1 MRPCLPRSRLKSR
14 LLRATSAGLCLA
26 LAAGPA
32 GAQLRPGAADRAK
45 ELNAQAGNA
54 DAKAAVSGAANAAA
68 ASTSGAGVA
77 PAQTRLIQHIVVR
90 GTQRVEPGTVLTYV
104 GVREGDNFTPAE
116 TDAALKALSATGL
129 FSDVKTS
136 FDNAT
141 GTLTIRVT
149 ENPIVNQVVFEGNS
163 KVSDKDLTKEVQ
175 IKPRAVFTRAKVQ
188 ADVQRIIE
196 VYRRN
201 GKFAARVDPQ
211 IIQRPQNRVDLIFS
225 ITDGPTTGVSRISFS
240 GNKIYDGDT
249 LKGQIATEE
258 SRWYKF
264 LASNDNYDPDRL
276 QFDRESLRRFYIN
289 RGYADFKVLSA
300 VAQLTPNRESFYIN
314 FTVDEGVRYQFG
326 KIAVDSKIRELPAAS
341 LRPMIDAKEGDIYS
355 QDAVQKA
362 IDALTNAA
370 GTKGYA
376 FAEVHPRIKRNKD
389 THTIDLAFEI
399 VQGPRVYIEKINI
412 AGNTRT
418 LDRVIRRQFRLQE
431 GDAFNRV
438 LIDRSRTRIR
448 GLGFFKDVDVKN
460 VPGSQP
466 DRTNLTVNVTE
477 QSTGALSVGLG
488 YSSTTSLLGEISYTE
503 ANMFGRGQNLRVSL
517 QASYI
522 TKTAQLS
529 FTEPYFLDRDLSAG
543 FDLYRVQTNYE
554 QATYQSD
561 VTAGVLRTGFP
572 ISEYSSVSL
581 SYTYKIEKVT
591 PYSGAPLDVL
601 LAAGSANGSILGF
614 SYSYNDLD
622 DFRKPTAGSTFTFSQ
637 SFAGFGGNL
646 KYISTNTTAS
656 HYVSMLDGAMVTSL
670 QGRGGYITGYN
681 GSLVPF
687 NERFFMG
694 GDTFRGF
701 SLAGVGARDIV
712 AGNNYGALGGNVYAI
727 GTLQAR
733 FPGLIPESY
742 GINGGLFTDFGTL
755 GHLDNIGTRVCS
767 GAQYSGIG
775 TCVKDN
781 LAFRM
786 TAGISV
792 QWKSPVGPVQIDLG
806 LPIIK
811 TFYDRPQIIHFSTAT
826 GY

>member
-1 MRPCLPRSRLKSR
+1 MRTLRLRSR

-32 GAQLRPGAADRAK
+32 AGQLRPGAAERAK
-45 ELNAQAGNA
+45 ELNAQAAAAKNAQSDAAPPATPAPAA
-54 DAKAAVSGAANAAA
+54 DA
-68 ASTSGAGVA
+68 
-77 PAQTRLIQHIVVR
+77 PRLIQHIVVR
-90 GTQRVEPGTVLTYV
+90 GTQRVEAGTVLTYV
-104 GVREGDNFTPAE
+104 GVREGDTYTPAE
-116 TDAALKALSATGL
+116 VDQALKALMTTGL
-129 FSDVKTS
+129 FSDARTN
-136 FDNAT
+136 FDGAT

-175 IKPRAVFTRAKVQ
+175 IKPRAVFTRAKIQ

-196 VYRRN
+196 LYRRN

-225 ITDGPTTGVSRISFS
+225 ITDGPTTGVSKINFT
-240 GNKIYDGDT
+240 GNKIFGSDT

-258 SRWYKF
+258 SRWWKF

-276 QFDRESLRRFYIN
+276 QFDRESLRRYYIN

-300 VAQLTPNRESFYIN
+300 VAQLTPDRKSFYIN
-314 FTVDEGVRYQFG
+314 FTVDEGVRYRFG
-326 KIAVDSKIRELPAAS
+326 KIFVESKIRELPPEQ
-341 LRPMIDAKEGDIYS
+341 LRPLIDAQPGDIYS
-355 QDAVQKA
+355 QEEVQKA
-362 IDALTNAA
+362 IDALTNSA

-376 FAEVHPRIKRNKD
+376 FAQVHPRLNRNPK
-389 THTIDLAFEI
+389 TRTIDLGFE
-399 VQGPRVYIEKINI
+399 VEQGPRVYIEKINI

-418 LDRVIRRQFRLQE
+418 LDHIIRRQFRLQE

-477 QSTGALSVGLG
+477 QSTASLSVGLG
-488 YSSTTSLLGEISYTE
+488 YSTTTSLLGEVSYSDS
-503 ANMFGRGQNLRVSL
+503 NWFGRAQSLRVSL

-522 TKTAQLS
+522 TKQALFS
-529 FTEPYFLDRDLSAG
+529 FTEPNFLGRTDFAAG
-543 FDLYRVQTNYE
+543 FDIYETQTNFD

-561 VTAGVLRTGFP
+561 TTAAVLRIGFP

-581 SYTYKIEKVT
+581 NYTYQIQDVR
-591 PYSGAPLDVL
+591 PYAGAPLDVQ
-601 LAAGSANGSILGF
+601 LAAGSLNGSSIGF
-614 SYSYNDLD
+614 TYAYNDLD
-622 DFRKPTAGSTFTFSQ
+622 DIRKPTTGSAFSFSQ
-637 SFAGFGGNL
+637 SFSGFGGNL
-646 KYISTNTTAS
+646 KYIQTGANAATYSPFF
-656 HYVSMLDGAMVTSL
+656 DGAIVSSL
-670 QGRGGYITGYN
+670 TARLGYITGYD

-687 NERFFMG
+687 NNRFFDG
-694 GDTFRGF
+694 GDSFRGF
-701 SLAGVGARDIV
+701 ALAGIGPRDIV
-712 AGNNYGALGGNVYAI
+712 APSNTGALGGTVRAI
-727 GTLQAR
+727 GSAQLR
-733 FPGLIPESY
+733 FPSLIPESY
-742 GINGGLFTDFGTL
+742 GVGFSLFTDFGTM
-755 GHLDNIGTRVCS
+755 GRLDNFSGGRVCT

-781 LAFRM
+781 LAFRGS
-786 TAGISV
+786 AGISV
-792 QWKSPVGPVQIDLG
+792 SWKSPFGPVQIDLG
-806 LPIIK
+806 LPYVK
-811 TFYDRPQIIHFSTAT
+811 TSYDRAQIIHFSTAT

>member
-1 MRPCLPRSRLKSR
+1 MRLRSR
-14 LLRATSAGLCLA
+14 LLRATSASLCVA

-32 GAQLRPGAADRAK
+32 SAQLRPGAAERAK
-45 ELNAQAGNA
+45 ELNQQQP
-54 DAKAAVSGAANAAA
+54 ANAAA
-68 ASTSGAGVA
+68 AAAAANPAATVA
-77 PAQTRLIQHIVVR
+77 PAAPARTIQHIVVR

-104 GVREGDNFTPAE
+104 GLREGDNFTPAD
-116 TDAALKALSATGL
+116 TDAALKALTATGL
-129 FSDVKTS
+129 FSDVRTS
-136 FDNAT
+136 FAPDT

-188 ADVQRIIE
+188 ADVQRIVE
-196 VYRRN
+196 LYRRN

-240 GNKIYDGDT
+240 GNKVFDGDT
-249 LKGQIATEE
+249 LKSQIATEE

-264 LASNDNYDPDRL
+264 LATNDNYDPDRL
-276 QFDRESLRRFYIN
+276 QFDRESLRRYYIN
-289 RGYADFKVLSA
+289 HGYADFKVLSA
-300 VAQLTPNRESFYIN
+300 VAQLTPDRQSFYIN
-314 FTVDEGVRYQFG
+314 FTVDEGIKYQFG
-326 KIAVDSKIRELPAAS
+326 EITVDSKIRELPAS
-341 LRPMIDAKEGDIYS
+341 QLRPMIDAKKGDVYS
-355 QDAVQKA
+355 QESVQKA

-376 FAEVHPRIKRNKD
+376 FAEVHPRLKRNKD
-389 THTIDLAFEI
+389 THTIDLGFEV

-418 LDRVIRRQFRLQE
+418 LDKVIRRQFRLQE
-431 GDAFNRV
+431 GDAFNKV

-448 GLGFFKDVDVKN
+448 GLGFFKDVEIKN

-477 QSTGALSVGLG
+477 QSTGSLSVGLG
-488 YSSTTSLLGEISYTE
+488 YSSTTSLLGEVSYTE
-503 ANMFGRGQNLRVSL
+503 SNLFGRADNLRVSV

-529 FTEPYFLDRDLSAG
+529 FTEPAFLDRDLSAG

-554 QATYQSD
+554 QTAFQSD
-561 VTAGVLRTGFP
+561 VTAAVLRLGFP
-572 ISEYSSVSL
+572 ISEYSTVSL
-581 SYTYKIEKVT
+581 NYTYKIEKVL
-591 PYSGAPLDVL
+591 PYAGAPLDVQ
-601 LAAGSANGSILGF
+601 LAAGSANGSIVGF
-614 SYSYNDLD
+614 GYSYADLD
-622 DFRKPTAGSTFTFSQ
+622 DFRKPTTGSTFTFTQ
-637 SFAGFGGNL
+637 AFAGFGGNL
-646 KYISTNTTAS
+646 KYISTQATAATY
-656 HYVSMLDGAMVTSL
+656 HPFFDGGAIVSLS
-670 QGRGGYITGYN
+670 GRGGYITGYDA
-681 GSLVPF
+681 SLVPF

-701 SLAGVGARDIV
+701 ALAGIGGRDLV
-712 AGNNYGALGGNVYAI
+712 APSNSGALGGNVYAI

-733 FPGLIPESY
+733 LPALLPESY
-742 GINGGLFTDFGTL
+742 GINAGLFTDFGTL
-755 GHLDNIGTRVCS
+755 GHLDNVSSRLCT
-767 GAQYSGIG
+767 GAQYSGVG

-781 LAFRM
+781 LAFRA
-786 TAGISV
+786 TAGISI
-792 QWKSPVGPVQIDLG
+792 QWKSPFGPVQIDLG
-806 LPIIK
+806 IPYIK
-811 TFYDRPQIIHFSTAT
+811 TNYDRPQIIHFSTAT

>member
-1 MRPCLPRSRLKSR
+1 MRRLRLRSR

-26 LAAGPA
+26 LASAPA
-32 GAQLRPGAADRAK
+32 GAQLRPGAAERAK
-45 ELNAQAGNA
+45 ELNQQATPPSNA
-54 DAKAAVSGAANAAA
+54 DAAAA
-68 ASTSGAGVA
+68 ANPAAQPAA
-77 PAQTRLIQHIVVR
+77 PAAEAPRLIQHILVR

-104 GVREGDNFTPAE
+104 GVREGDTYTPADV
-116 TDAALKALSATGL
+116 DAALKALTATGL

-136 FDNAT
+136 FEEST

-196 VYRRN
+196 FYRRN

-225 ITDGPTTGVSRISFS
+225 ITDGPTTGVSKINFI
-240 GNKIYDGDT
+240 GNKVYSTDT

-258 SRWYKF
+258 SRWWKF

-276 QFDRESLRRFYIN
+276 QFDRESLRRYYIN

-300 VAQLTPNRESFYIN
+300 VAQLTPDRSSFYLN
-314 FTVDEGVRYQFG
+314 FTVDEGVRYRFG
-326 KIAVDSKIRELPAAS
+326 KITITSKIRELPAEQ
-341 LRPMIDAKEGDIYS
+341 LRPLVDAQTGEIYS

-376 FAEVHPRIKRNKD
+376 FAEVHPRIRRDAKTR
-389 THTIDLAFEI
+389 TIEMGFEI

-418 LDRVIRRQFRLQE
+418 LDKIIRRQFRLQE

-448 GLGFFKDVDVKN
+448 SLGFFKDVDVKN

-466 DRTNLTVNVTE
+466 DRTNLTVDVAE
-477 QSTGALSVGLG
+477 QSTASLQVGLG
-488 YSSTTSLLGEISYTE
+488 YSSTTSLLGEVSYTDS
-503 ANMFGRGQNLRVSL
+503 NWFGRGQNLRVSL
-517 QASYI
+517 TASYI
-522 TKTAQLS
+522 NKQAVFS
-529 FTEPYFLDRDLSAG
+529 FTEPYFLGRELAAG
-543 FDLYRVQTNYE
+543 FDIYQTETNFD
-554 QATYQSD
+554 QATYQSSQ
-561 VTAGVLRTGFP
+561 TAGVLRLGFP

-581 SYTYKIEKVT
+581 SYQYLISEVR
-591 PYSGAPLDVL
+591 PYSGAPLDVQ
-601 LAAGSANGSILGF
+601 LAAGSTNGSIFGF
-614 SYSYNDLD
+614 TYTYADLD
-622 DFRKPTAGSTFTFSQ
+622 DVRKPTSGATFSFSQ
-637 SFAGFGGNL
+637 QFAGVTGNL
-646 KYISTNTTAS
+646 KFLNTSATFGTYTPLFDGGIIAS
-656 HYVSMLDGAMVTSL
+656 LS
-670 QGRGGYITGYN
+670 GRLGYITGYN
-681 GSLVPF
+681 GSNVPF
-687 NERFFMG
+687 FERFFDG

-701 SLAGVGARDIV
+701 SLAGIGPRDIV
-712 AGNNYGALGGNVYAI
+712 APNNTGALGGTVRAI
-727 GTLQAR
+727 GSASMR
-733 FPGLIPESY
+733 FPSLLPESY
-742 GINGGLFTDFGTL
+742 GVGLSLFSDFGTM
-755 GHLDNIGTRVCS
+755 GRLDTPKGLCS

-775 TCVKDN
+775 SCVKDN
-781 LAFRM
+781 LAFRGS
-786 TAGISV
+786 AGISV
-792 QWKSPVGPVQIDLG
+792 TWKSPFGPVQIDLG
-806 LPIIK
+806 LPYAK
-811 TFYDRPQIIHFSTAT
+811 TYYDRPQIIHFSTAT

>member
-1 MRPCLPRSRLKSR
+1 MRLKSS

-26 LAAGPA
+26 MAAVPA
-32 GAQLRPGAADRAK
+32 NAQVRPGAADRAK
-45 ELNAQAGNA
+45 ELNQQQGQKPNNA
-54 DAKAAVSGAANAAA
+54 DAAAA
-68 ASTSGAGVA
+68 ANPAATVA
-77 PAQTRLIQHIVVR
+77 APTQAPRVIQHIAVR
-90 GTQRVEPGTVLTYV
+90 GTQRVEAGTVLTYV
-104 GVREGDNFTPAE
+104 GLREGDNYTPADA
-116 TDAALKALSATGL
+116 DAALKALTATGL

-136 FDNAT
+136 FDGAT

-175 IKPRAVFTRAKVQ
+175 IKPRSVFTRAKVQ

-196 VYRRN
+196 LYRRN

-225 ITDGPTTGVSRISFS
+225 ITDGPTTGVSRISFV
-240 GNKIYDGDT
+240 GNKIYDSDT

-258 SRWYKF
+258 SRWWKF

-276 QFDRESLRRFYIN
+276 SFDRESLRRYYIN

-300 VAQLTPNRESFYIN
+300 VAQLTPSRDSFYIT
-314 FTVDEGVRYQFG
+314 FTVDEGVRYKFG
-326 KIAVDSKIRELPAAS
+326 KITVESKIRELPANQ
-341 LRPMIDAKEGDIYS
+341 LRPMIDAKDGDIYS
-355 QDAVQKA
+355 QEAVQKA

-376 FAEVHPRIKRNKD
+376 FAEVHPRLKRNKD
-389 THTIDLAFEI
+389 TRTIDLGFEI

-418 LDRVIRRQFRLQE
+418 LDKVIRRQFRLQE

-438 LIDRSRTRIR
+438 LIDRSRTRVR

-477 QSTGALSVGLG
+477 QSTGSLSVGLG

-503 ANMFGRGQNLRVSL
+503 SNLFGRGQNVRVSL

-522 TKTAQLS
+522 TKQAQLS
-529 FTEPYFLDRDLSAG
+529 FTEPYFLDRELAAG
-543 FDLYRVQTNYE
+543 FDIYEVQTNYE
-554 QATYQSD
+554 QVTYQSD
-561 VTAGVLRTGFP
+561 TTAAVLRLGFP
-572 ISEYSSVSL
+572 ISEYSSIGL
-581 SYTYKIEKVT
+581 NYTYKIEKIS
-591 PYSGAPLDVL
+591 PYAGAPLDVQ
-601 LAAGSANGSILGF
+601 LAAGSNNGSIIGF
-614 SYSYNDLD
+614 TYSYNDLD
-622 DFRKPTAGSTFTFSQ
+622 DMRRPTSGSTFSLSQ

-646 KYISTNTTAS
+646 KYINTNVVASTYS
-656 HYVSMLDGAMVTSL
+656 SFFDGGVIGSL
-670 QGRGGYITGYN
+670 TGRFGYITGYD

-687 NERFFMG
+687 NERFFDG

-701 SLAGVGARDIV
+701 ALAGIGARDIT
-712 AGNNYGALGGNVYAI
+712 APSNNGALGSTVRAI
-727 GTLQAR
+727 GTAAAR
-733 FPGLIPESY
+733 LPSLLPESY
-742 GINGGLFTDFGTL
+742 GIGLSLFSDFGTA
-755 GHLDNIGTRVCS
+755 GRLDNVGTRACT
-767 GAQYSGIG
+767 GAQFSGVG
-775 TCVKDN
+775 SCVKDN
-781 LAFRM
+781 LAFRG

-792 QWKSPVGPVQIDLG
+792 QWKSPFGPVQIDLG
-806 LPIIK
+806 IPYAK

>member
-1 MRPCLPRSRLKSR
+1 MRTLRLRSR

-26 LAAGPA
+26 LVSAPA

-45 ELNAQAGNA
+45 ELNQQPAAAPNNA
-54 DAKAAVSGAANAAA
+54 DAVA
-68 ASTSGAGVA
+68 ASNPAAQPAA
-77 PAQTRLIQHIVVR
+77 PAAQAPRIIQHIVVR
-90 GTQRVEPGTVLTYV
+90 GTQRVEPGTVLTYI
-104 GVREGDNFTPAE
+104 GVREGDNYTPADV
-116 TDAALKALSATGL
+116 DAALKALTATGL

-136 FDNAT
+136 FDGET

-196 VYRRN
+196 LYRRN

-225 ITDGPTTGVSRISFS
+225 ITDGPTTGVSKINFI
-240 GNKIYDGDT
+240 GNKIYDSDT
-249 LKGQIATEE
+249 LRSQIATEE
-258 SRWYKF
+258 SRWWKF

-276 QFDRESLRRFYIN
+276 QFDRESLRRYYIN

-300 VAQLTPNRESFYIN
+300 VAQLTPDRKSFYIN
-314 FTVDEGVRYQFG
+314 FTVDEGVRYRFG
-326 KIAVDSKIRELPAAS
+326 SITVDSKIRELPAAQ

-355 QDAVQKA
+355 QEDVQKA
-362 IDALTNAA
+362 IDALTNSA
-370 GTKGYA
+370 GTRGYA
-376 FAEVHPRIKRNKD
+376 FAQVHPRLKRNPK
-389 THTIDLAFEI
+389 TRTIDLGFEI
-399 VQGPRVYIEKINI
+399 EQGPRVYIEKINI

-418 LDRVIRRQFRLQE
+418 LDKVIRRQFRLQE

-448 GLGFFKDVDVKN
+448 GLGFFKEVDVKN

-477 QSTGALSVGLG
+477 QSTASLQVGLG
-488 YSSTTSLLGEISYTE
+488 YSTTTSLLGEISYTDT
-503 ANMFGRGQNLRVSL
+503 NWFGRGQNLRVSL

-522 TKTAQLS
+522 TKQALFS
-529 FTEPYFLDRDLSAG
+529 FTEPYFLDRELAAG
-543 FDLYRVQTNYE
+543 FDIYQTQTNFD

-561 VTAGVLRTGFP
+561 TTAGVLRMGFP
-572 ISEYSSVSL
+572 ISEFSSVSL
-581 SYTYKIEKVT
+581 SLEYEIADVR
-591 PYSGAPLDVL
+591 PYAGAPLDVQ
-601 LAAGSANGSILGF
+601 LASGSTNGSIFGF
-614 SYSYNDLD
+614 TYSYADLD
-622 DFRKPTAGSTFTFSQ
+622 DFRKPTKGATFSFSQ
-637 SFAGFGGNL
+637 QFAGLTGNMKFL
-646 KYISTNTTAS
+646 NTNATFAT
-656 HYVSMLDGAMVTSL
+656 YMPMLDGAIVSSL
-670 QGRGGYITGYN
+670 SGKFGYITGYG
-681 GSLVPF
+681 GSQVPF
-687 NERFFMG
+687 FQRYFDG

-701 SLAGVGARDIV
+701 SIAGIGPRDIV
-712 AGNNYGALGGNVYAI
+712 APSNTGALGGTVRAI
-727 GTLQAR
+727 GSAQMR
-733 FPGLIPESY
+733 FPSLLPESY
-742 GINGGLFTDFGTL
+742 GIGLSLFTDFGTMGRLDTL
-755 GHLDNIGTRVCS
+755 GGQRICT

-781 LAFRM
+781 LAFRGS
-786 TAGISV
+786 AGVSV
-792 QWKSPVGPVQIDLG
+792 TWKSPFGPVQIDLG
-806 LPIIK
+806 LPYSK